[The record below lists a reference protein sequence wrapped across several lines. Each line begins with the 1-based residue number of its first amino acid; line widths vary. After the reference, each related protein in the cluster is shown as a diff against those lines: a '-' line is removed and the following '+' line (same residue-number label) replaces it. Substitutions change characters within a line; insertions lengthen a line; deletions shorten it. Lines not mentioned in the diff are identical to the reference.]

1 MYDGWKVTRTLI
13 TFGTPYRGSL
23 NAVDFIANGF
33 KKGWGPLGLDLGGL
47 LRSLTSVFQLLPVY
61 PMVET
66 ETGPLRVTETPIPHL
81 DVARAEAA
89 LAFHHSIQEAVERNR
104 TDTTYLEQGYR
115 IHPVVGIGQPTG
127 QGAKVVDGA
136 LTVGLDLGGRDHGGD
151 GTVPRV
157 SAMPIEMEDASAGLF
172 SPAIHSSLQNADA
185 VITQVAGILTSA
197 DIDLRIYRSDGRGV
211 SLHVPDAI
219 PAGTPL
225 TIEARPTGGRSDPLD
240 TTVVDA
246 DTNATVWQA
255 PLADGVDWQQTE
267 TPPLPAGI
275 YRVTVSGTSGAV
287 SDLVTALPPG

>member
-1 MYDGWKVTRTLI
+1 
-13 TFGTPYRGSL
+13 
-23 NAVDFIANGF
+23 
-33 KKGWGPLGLDLGGL
+33 
-47 LRSLTSVFQLLPVY
+47 
-61 PMVET
+61 
-66 ETGPLRVTETPIPHL
+66 
-81 DVARAEAA
+81 
-89 LAFHHSIQEAVERNR
+89 
-104 TDTTYLEQGYR
+104 
-115 IHPVVGIGQPTG
+115 
-127 QGAKVVDGA
+127 
-136 LTVGLDLGGRDHGGD
+136 
-151 GTVPRV
+151 
-157 SAMPIEMEDASAGLF
+157 
-172 SPAIHSSLQNADA
+172 
-185 VITQVAGILTSA
+185 
-197 DIDLRIYRSDGRGV
+197 V